1 MRLTITQSQ
10 GRFLPLLF
18 YSVALVLILL
28 QLDRSRHRLAWSRER
43 LAWSEAR
50 AARSAE
56 IAALSGNLDEDMRI
70 QREKMFADPAM
81 KLKVSHDSA
90 ALSQG
95 YLNNA
100 YADLREAQKELYER
114 ESLTWLDQLTPWLS
128 ISLMLLGTGIS
139 VYTAR
144 KFSRK

>member
-1 MRLTITQSQ
+1 
-10 GRFLPLLF
+10 
-18 YSVALVLILL
+18 
-28 QLDRSRHRLAWSRER
+28 
-43 LAWSEAR
+43 
-50 AARSAE
+50 
-56 IAALSGNLDEDMRI
+56 MRI

-144 KFSRK
+144 KIDPEMNGGKRAWHSSSGFFHSPGAGPPLLLAL